1 MIQTSR
7 QTWTTPAGATWCIC
21 DDILQQTH
29 VVIGGTT
36 GSGKSTLLH
45 SIMYSALI
53 DSPAAKQFILIDLKG
68 VELRRYRRL
77 PHTIAYADE
86 PTEAV
91 RAIKIAE
98 EIMYHRLNELKR
110 RDAVMYNGNDIYLII
125 DELAVLMQTAKAK
138 VLEPLSNIMRLGR
151 ATKVHVIGATQNPS
165 RSKGGGLPAEI
176 VGNATSAICLAC
188 RSAIE
193 SRQTIGVA
201 GGEKLPLTG
210 NIRYGMYWSP
220 RGITTELMPMTSDNE
235 LNARINYWMQQ
246 KPVRNKTSLKGFWK
260 WLWN

>member
-7 QTWTTPAGATWCIC
+7 QTWRTPAGATWCIC

-165 RSKGGGLPAEI
+165 RSRGGGLPAEI
-176 VGNATSAICLAC
+176 VQNATAAVALRC

-193 SRQTIGVA
+193 SRQIIGVSGA
-201 GGEKLPLTG
+201 EKLPDIHGFGKYWNATG
-210 NIRYGMYWSP
+210 IHDVV
-220 RGITTELMPMTSDNE
+220 IPMTSDNE